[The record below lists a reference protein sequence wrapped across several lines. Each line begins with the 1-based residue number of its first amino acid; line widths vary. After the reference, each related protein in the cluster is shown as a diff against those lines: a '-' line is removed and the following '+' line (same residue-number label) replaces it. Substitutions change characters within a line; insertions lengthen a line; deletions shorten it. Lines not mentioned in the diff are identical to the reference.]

1 MHVQVTQPCV
11 MENRDAG
18 QVLGS
23 QPSHITLELTVI
35 SVYSVWEIKIY
46 ELGVMF

>member
-23 QPSHITLELTVI
+23 QPSHITLELTNFSI
-35 SVYSVWEIKIY
+35 F
-46 ELGVMF
+46 GMGN

>member
-23 QPSHITLELTVI
+23 QLPHNI
-35 SVYSVWEIKIY
+35 
-46 ELGVMF
+46 GVDCNFSMGN